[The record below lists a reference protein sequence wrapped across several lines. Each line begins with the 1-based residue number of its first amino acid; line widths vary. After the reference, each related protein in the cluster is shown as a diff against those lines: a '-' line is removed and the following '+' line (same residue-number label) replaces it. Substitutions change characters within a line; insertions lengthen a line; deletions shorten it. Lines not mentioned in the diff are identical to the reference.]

1 MRKLNKKQKII
12 ILIALITI
20 VVIIGLTVVANV
32 IRTNIINSSY
42 NSANS
47 NSSSGNLLPEY
58 IKEGLTLG
66 GVTGTLIDLDTSDAT
81 ATEWDIAYGKTAY
94 VNGEKITGLFV
105 PRSSLKVGDYVSYTP
120 DIAENYVLAS
130 SLTGYEKDQTISQDT
145 SLTWQILSINNDGTV
160 DLLGSVIQQDLYLYG
175 AIGYNNGVYFLND
188 ICAKQ
193 YSNKNLGVTARS
205 IKMEDIEK
213 KLNQKGIN
221 VINSD
226 SLNNVVRTYYN
237 ADSYPANYYPNLY
250 AQENGSG
257 INTTAVKTDGISKS
271 DSYYNSP
278 TEGAYSQA
286 LNGLTVTSTYYIIN
300 FAEDYF
306 YDINFYNL
314 IFKYELYYLASRI
327 AIVDSDYN
335 YAWFGMRSINE
346 SFSLGGPS
354 LYNSMNYN
362 YGDVRKI
369 RPVVTLNANIKI
381 YGGDGSEEHPYKLTT

>member
-32 IRTNIINSSY
+32 IRTSIINSSY

-286 LNGLTVTSTYYIIN
+286 LNGLTV
-300 FAEDYF
+300 
-306 YDINFYNL
+306 
-314 IFKYELYYLASRI
+314 
-327 AIVDSDYN
+327 
-335 YAWFGMRSINE
+335 
-346 SFSLGGPS
+346 
-354 LYNSMNYN
+354 
-362 YGDVRKI
+362 
-369 RPVVTLNANIKI
+369 
-381 YGGDGSEEHPYKLTT
+381 

>member
-1 MRKLNKKQKII
+1 MQ
-12 ILIALITI
+12 
-20 VVIIGLTVVANV
+20 
-32 IRTNIINSSY
+32 
-42 NSANS
+42 
-47 NSSSGNLLPEY
+47 
-58 IKEGLTLG
+58 LG
-66 GVTGTLIDLDTSDAT
+66 
-81 ATEWDIAYGKTAY
+81 
-94 VNGEKITGLFV
+94 
-105 PRSSLKVGDYVSYTP
+105 
-120 DIAENYVLAS
+120 ENF
-130 SLTGYEKDQTISQDT
+130 
-145 SLTWQILSINNDGTV
+145 
-160 DLLGSVIQQDLYLYG
+160 YLHG

-327 AIVDSDYN
+327 AIVDLDYN

-354 LYNSMNYN
+354 LYNSRNYN